1 MTSMMEAMLSMKRLI
16 ESNVAVAAAS
26 VTVHTKQTNPSRTC
40 WVKEERCWTTPVVHM
55 WGIIGMLTLMAYPPI
70 IRHLPCTCP
79 TRTLITPFPLPL
91 RVSNPSL

>member
-40 WVKEERCWTTPVVHM
+40 WVKEEKSWAAPVVHTL
-55 WGIIGMLTLMAYPPI
+55 GIIGMLTPIAYPPI
-70 IRHLPCTCP
+70 IRYLPCTYP
-79 TRTLITPFPLPL
+79 MRTLIMSFPLPL